1 MSPQYAH
8 FWADRNDGVTAY
20 RVVRV
25 WLDQIVLWG
34 SYSLDLKVV
43 FLLMRF
49 KMLLTFSVRAK
60 VETLVLSI
68 MVFLVSSTIN
78 TQWKTKM

>member
-1 MSPQYAH
+1 MSHHSMSH
-8 FWADRNDGVTAY
+8 FGADPSDGVTAY

-43 FLLMRF
+43 FLIMRF
-49 KMLLTFSVRAK
+49 KMLFTFSAV
-60 VETLVLSI
+60 
-68 MVFLVSSTIN
+68 
-78 TQWKTKM
+78 

>member
-49 KMLLTFSVRAK
+49 KMLLTFSAVI
-60 VETLVLSI
+60 ELE
-68 MVFLVSSTIN
+68 
-78 TQWKTKM
+78 